1 MLIKGYDAPLVP
13 GEPLLARPGFW
24 SNHLLARCDE
34 GTSAARP
41 SPEWFGDDGADT
53 DAMSDVLFDPERWPV
68 FRVPAAD
75 GAEVVVI
82 HRNLAGDYGT
92 DYLLTHPGGSAARR
106 MGSGDGEFSGAGLT
120 WQELIRIADTPS
132 LTAEGVQHPAERLL
146 LLIPLL
152 DDLDLPETAAARLG
166 AALASVGAP
175 QDTAP
180 DTAARLLA
188 HLGRRPRHE
197 SAWGSPLS
205 GS

>member
-24 SNHLLARCDE
+24 SNHLLARCDD
-34 GTSAARP
+34 GTSAAP
-41 SPEWFGDDGADT
+41 PCPEWFGDDGADT
-53 DAMSDVLFDPERWPV
+53 DAMSELLFAPERWPV

-75 GAEVVVI
+75 GVEVVVI

-92 DYLLTHPGGSAARR
+92 DYLLTQPGRSEARR

-120 WQELIRIADTPS
+120 WQELIRIADNPS
-132 LTAEGVQHPAERLL
+132 PTAEGVQDPAERLL
-146 LLIPLL
+146 LLIPVL
-152 DDLDLPETAAARLG
+152 DDLDLPETAATRLG

-175 QDTAP
+175 QDTASG
-180 DTAARLLA
+180 TATRLLA
-188 HLGRRPRHE
+188 HLARRPRHE